1 MAGGK
6 AGEGGGHFL
15 GGMGVAGAS
24 GGGDSGG
31 KGLACLGEAR
41 EPHVKLA
48 ELEVTGDVVGVRAK
62 QNVEVLDG
70 GVGIARVGAFKGEA
84 VKGKGVVGARG
95 DELFQFL
102 AASSCWLW
110 LGHGVRGSII
120 GGLVADA
127 N

>member
-6 AGEGGGHFL
+6 AGQGGGHFL
-15 GGMGVAGAS
+15 GGVGVAGAS

-31 KGLACLGEAR
+31 ERLARFGKAR
-41 EPHVKLA
+41 EAHVKLA
-48 ELEVTGDVVGVRAK
+48 ELEIAGDVIGMRA
-62 QNVEVLDG
+62 QQDVEMIDG
-70 GVGIARVGAFKGEA
+70 GVGIAGVGAFEREA
-84 VKGKGVVGARG
+84 IKGKRIIRARG

-102 AASSCWLW
+102 ATSFCWLW